1 VQRVPGAEAGRR
13 GTVCRLRAGL
23 ALLAAVHLAD
33 RSYLPLPPEAAAER
47 EERIRRYRRRAGR
60 RQELFAGE
68 ECR

>member
-13 GTVCRLRAGL
+13 GRCAACVRGL

-33 RSYLPLPPEAAAER
+33 RAYLPLPPEAAAER